1 MTPWTAPGQ
10 ASLSFTISWGLLK
23 FMSIE
28 SVMPFN
34 HLILCRPLLLSS
46 IFLSIRVFSNESALC
61 IGDQSIGA
69 SASALVLPMSI
80 QDWFALGF
88 TGLISLLSKGKSL
101 LQHHSLKASILQCS
115 VFFMVQLSHPYIT
128 TGKTIHM
135 TTWTF
140 VGSVMSLLFNTLD
153 LLELFYQGASI
164 F

>member
-1 MTPWTAPGQ
+1 MLLTQFSSVQLVTQSCPT
-10 ASLSFTISWGLLK
+10 LSNPMDCSTIDLTVLHYLWSLLK

-61 IGDQSIGA
+61 IGDQSIGD

-88 TGLISLLSKGKSL
+88 SGLISLLSKGFSR
-101 LQHHSLKASILQCS
+101 
-115 VFFMVQLSHPYIT
+115 VFFNTTAWKHQFFSAQSSLWSNSH
-128 TGKTIHM
+128 IH
-135 TTWTF
+135 T
-140 VGSVMSLLFNTLD
+140 
-153 LLELFYQGASI
+153 
-164 F
+164 